1 LLISS
6 KFTAFFKLIC
16 ISIDFSIFRHF
27 DWPLNLH
34 SYWLEIKTMFV
45 QKKLYL
51 FATGELKFGHLN
63 YVFFKNHFNHLLEKV
78 A

>member
-1 LLISS
+1 
-6 KFTAFFKLIC
+6 
-16 ISIDFSIFRHF
+16 
-27 DWPLNLH
+27 
-34 SYWLEIKTMFV
+34 MFV

-78 A
+78 AWNVLQKEFLKNNEIKAFKGPKNLKS